1 MILDDPP
8 CSEIAITM
16 CEDENDMLAI
26 SDDTLIH
33 DSPIVF
39 LNSPNHTIEEK
50 YAYVENYLYGLQLS
64 YACEIPICN
73 HNDMIENGTSNYF
86 ERGKHDVGCHDNFSD
101 PLCVLKYPM
110 LLAPTDYMQW
120 YAFVLF
126 AFMIYK
132 MSMHRKKVKFRCYCF
147 YALCCSLSYFSLT
160 IILIDLRTQWDL
172 GVWCM
177 EHFLSKEEGSKN
189 CPHGMCNS

>member
-1 MILDDPP
+1 MVPSKLGDVWEPPLSPSTYDSNLETENSIVMHDFVVVNNDVDASEEYVLDMLYDNALDDGTMMLDDPP

-64 YACEIPICN
+64 YACVCN
-73 HNDMIENGTSNYF
+73 HDAMIEKGTSNFF
-86 ERGKHDVGCHDNFSD
+86 ERGKHVLDYHDNFSD
-101 PLCVLKYPM
+101 PLCMLNYPM
-110 LLAPTDYMQW
+110 FLAITDD
-120 YAFVLF
+120 
-126 AFMIYK
+126 
-132 MSMHRKKVKFRCYCF
+132 MH
-147 YALCCSLSYFSLT
+147 
-160 IILIDLRTQWDL
+160 
-172 GVWCM
+172 
-177 EHFLSKEEGSKN
+177 
-189 CPHGMCNS
+189 